1 MTSPC
6 ITKRTVVPGE
16 TRPSNLRAALIKA
29 IQDSDLD
36 RVTLLLD
43 EDPSLI
49 DAKDD
54 AGLNIS
60 HTAAMYGYSRR
71 TEVNKPII
79 DLLLERGLEPDI
91 FACAYLRMH
100 DAGNQLIAS
109 DPECVGAIAP
119 NGSTALHFAT
129 EIGDL
134 VFTRVLVEAGADVE
148 SRDKRGET
156 PLLKALHAG
165 PWKPEPADDIV
176 EYLLSQGGSVT
187 VHTAAAMGDI
197 ERLKV
202 ALDASPDRVDEPDDK
217 GATPLYHAAR
227 NNRPEAVTF
236 LLERGADVN
245 KPSNEGRTPVS
256 EATLHTLSQEC
267 DLDMLQGL
275 VDAGA
280 EYGIRTAI
288 ALNDVDRTETLLAE
302 NPELANNRD
311 NWGPIHY
318 AIHTWKP
325 HIIKLLIQRG
335 CELTEEDIG
344 HIRRIADKKG
354 VSADDV
360 ISA

>member
-1 MTSPC
+1 MSAETSD
-6 ITKRTVVPGE
+6 
-16 TRPSNLRAALIKA
+16 LRAALIKA
-29 IQDSDLD
+29 IQESETD
-36 RVTLLLD
+36 RVKSILD

-100 DAGNQLIAS
+100 DEGDRLIAAHS
-109 DPECVGAIAP
+109 DCVHATAP
-119 NGSTALHFAT
+119 NDATALHFSA

-134 VFTRVLVEAGADVE
+134 VFVRSLVQAGADV
-148 SRDKRGET
+148 DALDARGET

-176 EYLLSQGGSVT
+176 DYLLSQGGSVT
-187 VHTAAAMGDI
+187 FHTAAAMGDI

-245 KPSNEGRTPVS
+245 KPSSEGRTPVS

-280 EYGIRTAI
+280 DCGIRTAI
-288 ALNDVDRTETLLAE
+288 ALNDVDRTEALLTE
-302 NPELANNRD
+302 NPELANDRD

-335 CELTEEDIG
+335 YELTEEDIG
-344 HIRRIADKKG
+344 HIRRIAYKKG